1 MLVHVKGGNS
11 QGDVV
16 LELGSEPLLNDVIA
30 ALEKKGRIMISPK
43 ETTWQMIEKMSHI
56 LA

>member
-1 MLVHVKGGNS
+1 MLVHVKGCNS

-30 ALEKKGRIMISPK
+30 ALEKRANYDQPK
-43 ETTWQMIEKMSHI
+43 RND
-56 LA
+56 LAND